1 MTMKAR
7 RVTISRRGNHLA
19 AKLRIPLR
27 IEDKGYSAMS
37 SALSASDRGE
47 ADLHPR
53 RQRVAVVEP
62 PLEPAP
68 SPANLAERL
77 GIIC

>member
-19 AKLRIPLR
+19 AKLRIALR
-27 IEDKGYSAMS
+27 IEDKGYPAMS
-37 SALSASDRGE
+37 SVLSASDRGE

-62 PLEPAP
+62 LAPAP
-68 SPANLAERL
+68 SPANLAERP